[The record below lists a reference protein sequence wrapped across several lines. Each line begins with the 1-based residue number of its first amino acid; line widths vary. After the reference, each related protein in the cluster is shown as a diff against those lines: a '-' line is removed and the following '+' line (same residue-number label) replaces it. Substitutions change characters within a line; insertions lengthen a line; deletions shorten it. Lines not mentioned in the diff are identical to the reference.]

1 MIRPEVVRREIHTA
15 IRLLKNKLESLH
27 TVLNTRMDSKKVF
40 YSEQH
45 DVKIAKLE
53 DLVRNHDGEKFRMEM
68 QDKIDQ
74 TFLNLQKQIERIG
87 GGHTC

>member
-1 MIRPEVVRREIHTA
+1 MIRPEVVRCEIHIA
-15 IRLLKNKLESLH
+15 IRLLENKLESLH
-27 TVLNTRMDSKKVF
+27 TMLNTRMDSKKVF

-53 DLVRNHDGEKFRMEM
+53 DHDGEKFRMEM
-68 QDKIDQ
+68 EDKIDE
-74 TFLNLQKQIERIG
+74 TFLNLQKQIEKIG